1 MYPYSTFRCFL
12 RERGCEREF
21 EEAFGNQNPGYRLDA
36 TLWDIMCGDE
46 FFLGRAF
53 DWSITNEGREF
64 WARIDSEWYTLCI
77 NGQCLF

>member
-12 RERGCEREF
+12 RERGCERAF
-21 EEAFGNQNPGYRLDA
+21 EEAFGTQNPGYRLDA

-77 NGQCLF
+77 NG

>member
-1 MYPYSTFRCFL
+1 MCPYSTFLCFL
-12 RERGCEREF
+12 RDRGCEREF

-53 DWSITNEGREF
+53 DWENTSQGRAF
-64 WARIDSEWYTLCI
+64 WAQLDKEWYSLCTNI
-77 NGQCLF
+77 S

>member
-1 MYPYSTFRCFL
+1 MYPYLTFRRFL
-12 RERGCEREF
+12 KERGCEREF
-21 EEAFGNQNPGYRLDA
+21 EEAFGIQNPGYRLDA

-53 DWSITNEGREF
+53 DWSSTKEGREF

-77 NGQCLF
+77 NS

>member
-1 MYPYSTFRCFL
+1 MYTYSTFRCFL
-12 RERGCEREF
+12 RDRGCEREF

-36 TLWDIMCGDE
+36 TLWDILSGDE

-53 DWSITNEGREF
+53 DWSSTNEGREF

-77 NGQCLF
+77 NS